1 MPLPPFAA
9 LTGSGMRREP
19 AARSARSRRRS
30 APGPPR
36 SAPLRLRHLRQR
48 PERDGEGSQLDW
60 GEAGGRNS
68 WASTGGSQENIWLRV
83 LGEHLYRG
91 GCQGNSNGPESGIY
105 SWVVLALGVGDRV
118 SLQPKGSMPAVLINQ
133 AVKAPRF
140 LSRAIK
146 EQ

>member
-1 MPLPPFAA
+1 MPFPPFAA

-60 GEAGGRNS
+60 GQARGRNS
-68 WASTGGSQENIWLRV
+68 WTSTGGSQENIWLRV

-91 GCQGNSNGPESGIY
+91 NSNGPESGIY
-105 SWVVLALGVGDRV
+105 RRIVLALGVGDRV
-118 SLQPKGSMPAVLINQ
+118 SLQPKGSMPPVLVNQ